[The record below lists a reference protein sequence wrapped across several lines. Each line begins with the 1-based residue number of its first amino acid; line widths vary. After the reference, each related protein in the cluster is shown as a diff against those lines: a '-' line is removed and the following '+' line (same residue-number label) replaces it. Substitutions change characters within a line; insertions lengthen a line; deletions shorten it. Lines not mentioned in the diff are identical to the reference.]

1 VSESEAL
8 LTFALELADASD
20 RIAMKHF
27 RGDLQIQTKP
37 DQSLVTRAD
46 TEIERHLRDRIAS
59 AFPSHA
65 VLGEEF
71 GKDSGSAESRWIID
85 PIDATANYARG
96 VPVFATL
103 LAYERAGELLLG
115 IISAP
120 GLGQRWH
127 ALRGHGAW
135 NGTRRLHVSQIGD
148 LARSQV
154 FYASR
159 TAFIAVGQEKQFDA
173 VVGSTWRD
181 RGFGDFWG
189 YALVAEGT
197 GEAMFEPELYPWDL
211 AAPLVL
217 IEEAGGRVSDFQGR
231 RSYQGPTALATNGLV
246 HEAILEKL
254 NRTAS

>member
-1 VSESEAL
+1 MSEPGAL

-20 RIAMKHF
+20 RIAMKYF

-37 DQSLVTRAD
+37 DHTLVTRAD

-65 VLGEEF
+65 VLGEEY

-103 LAYERAGELLLG
+103 LAHERAGELLLG
-115 IISAP
+115 VISAP

-135 NGTRRLHVSQIGD
+135 NGTRRLRVSQIGE
-148 LARSQV
+148 LAQAQV

-159 TAFIAVGQEKQFDA
+159 TAFTAVGQEKQFDA
-173 VVGSTWRD
+173 VVESTWRD

-197 GEAMFEPELYPWDL
+197 GEAMFEPELSPWDL
-211 AAPLVL
+211 AGPLVVV
-217 IEEAGGRVSDFQGR
+217 EEAGGRLTDFQGR
-231 RSYQGPTALATNGLV
+231 RSYQGPTALASNGLV

-254 NRTAS
+254 NQ

>member
-1 VSESEAL
+1 MSETEAL
-8 LTFALELADASD
+8 LAFAQELADASD
-20 RIAMKHF
+20 GIAMKYF
-27 RGDLQIQTKP
+27 RGDLQIQTKR
-37 DQSLVTRAD
+37 DNTLVTRAD

-65 VLGEEF
+65 VLGEEY
-71 GKDSGSAESRWIID
+71 GKDSGSYESRWIID

-127 ALRGHGAW
+127 ALKGHGAW
-135 NGTRRLHVSQIGD
+135 NGARRLHVSQIAD
-148 LARSQV
+148 LAQSQV

-159 TAFIAVGQEKQFDA
+159 TAFIPVGREKQFDA

-197 GEAMFEPELYPWDL
+197 GEAMFEPELSPWDL
-211 AAPLVL
+211 AGPLVVV
-217 IEEAGGRVSDFQGR
+217 EEAGGRLTDFQGR

-246 HEAILEKL
+246 HDAILEKL
-254 NRTAS
+254 NHLGT

>member
-1 VSESEAL
+1 VSEDQPL
-8 LTFALELADASD
+8 LRFALELADASD
-20 RIAMKHF
+20 RIAMQYF
-27 RGDLQIQTKP
+27 RGDLQVQTKP
-37 DQSLVTRAD
+37 DQTLVTRAD

-59 AFPSHA
+59 AFPTHA
-65 VLGEEF
+65 VLGEEY

-103 LAYERAGELLLG
+103 LAYERDGELVLG

-127 ALRGHGAW
+127 AWKGHGAW

-159 TAFIAVGQEKQFDA
+159 TGFLAVGRERQFDA

-197 GEAMFEPELYPWDL
+197 GEAMFEPELSPWDL
-211 AAPLVL
+211 AGPLVVV
-217 IEEAGGRVSDFQGR
+217 EEAGGRLTDFQGR
-231 RSYQGPTALATNGLV
+231 RSYRGPTALATNGLV

-254 NRTAS
+254 NQT